1 MLSGIQIM
9 RESGREFEAVES
21 HHFVTTH
28 WSVVAA
34 AGREASPTAQAALE
48 ILART
53 YWYPLYAYV
62 RRKGHD
68 EHAAKDLTQEF
79 FARLFARNDF
89 ARLDRERG
97 KFRAF
102 LLASLN
108 HFLAK
113 EWRDQTA
120 LKRGGGQTVLS
131 LDAAAEGW
139 YLQEPATDETPE
151 KLYDR
156 RWAMTILESA
166 ATRLRDEFVA
176 SDKAEQFDALRIF
189 LSDAT
194 AAHGYQ
200 QAASQLQ
207 WTTGAVA
214 TAVHRLRQRY
224 REMVRQEIAQ
234 TVTTPLELEE
244 EMHHLLEVLT

>member
-1 MLSGIQIM
+1 MPVAW
-9 RESGREFEAVES
+9 ESGQEAAGQ
-21 HHFVTTH
+21 FTTTH
-28 WSVVAA
+28 WSVVFAA
-34 AGREASPTAQAALE
+34 AGESSPTTRAALE

-62 RRKGHD
+62 RRRGHN

-89 ARLDRERG
+89 GRLDREHG

-102 LLASLN
+102 LLASMN

-113 EWRDQTA
+113 EWRDQNA

-139 YLQEPATDETPE
+139 YLQEPATDDTPE

-156 RWAMTILESA
+156 RWAMTILELA
-166 ATRLRDEFVA
+166 ATRLRNEFA
-176 SDKAEQFDALRIF
+176 AAGKAEQFDALRVF
-189 LSDAT
+189 LSETAT
-194 AAHGYQ
+194 HGYE
-200 QAASQLQ
+200 QAAAQLQ

-234 TVTTPLELEE
+234 TVTTPLEVEE
-244 EMHHLLEVLT
+244 EMRYLLAVLS

>member
-1 MLSGIQIM
+1 M
-9 RESGREFEAVES
+9 RESGREFEAAEA

-34 AGREASPTAQAALE
+34 AGQEPSPTARAALE
-48 ILART
+48 LLAQT

-113 EWRDQTA
+113 EWRDQHT

-139 YLQEPATDETPE
+139 YLQEPVTEETPE

-156 RWAMTILESA
+156 RWAMTILELA
-166 ATRLRDEFVA
+166 ATHLRDEYGA
-176 SDKAEQFDALRIF
+176 AGKAEQFSVLRAF
-189 LSDAT
+189 LSETA
-194 AAHGYQ
+194 AAHGYE
-200 QAASQLQ
+200 QAAAQLQ
-207 WTTGAVA
+207 WGTGAIA

-224 REMVRQEIAQ
+224 RELVRQEIAQ
-234 TVTTPLELEE
+234 TVTTPLEVEE
-244 EMHHLLEVLT
+244 EMRHLLTVLG